1 MVISEMKVKYERL
14 IEALKTYSEEETI
27 ERIDEEKLIGKL
39 TKENEYL
46 RKMLYLNS
54 SEEELAQ
61 FAKEMSEKE
70 QQFRFL
76 KNLEMQKDQPLDEIK
91 EEIRKK
97 L

>member
-70 QQFRFL
+70 QQFRLL